1 MVIIVDCL
9 LSKNTREGCLW
20 LFFSATVVITSFN
33 VVVTVVF
40 LEHCELVR
48 KVETPSIV
56 PIQYGLSISS
66 REEKQ
71 STLVSWDISLHG
83 RSSYRMAPLLRA
95 CTADRKQLERT
106 YSIWRCGDLDSRCPN
121 IVKALF
127 YNWCF
132 LPFFTLS
139 GSRSQAR
146 ELSWFY
152 RNIVQ
157 LTFQFLRDCRKP
169 NRNVS
174 DWVVIEK
181 KRTI

>member
-71 STLVSWDISLHG
+71 STLVS
-83 RSSYRMAPLLRA
+83 
-95 CTADRKQLERT
+95 
-106 YSIWRCGDLDSRCPN
+106 
-121 IVKALF
+121 
-127 YNWCF
+127 
-132 LPFFTLS
+132 
-139 GSRSQAR
+139 
-146 ELSWFY
+146 
-152 RNIVQ
+152 
-157 LTFQFLRDCRKP
+157 
-169 NRNVS
+169 
-174 DWVVIEK
+174 
-181 KRTI
+181 